1 MRAFS
6 LSLLTLLLASTILA
20 ADDAILRQDLADR
33 AEHQAAMRSRI
44 RTDVVTQAR
53 ADYWLIIGA
62 AGSVAGNF
70 GTFFKSDLMISNHRS
85 VPQAVDISFFAQG
98 QNGAGGFALK
108 RYTIDANGALY
119 LDDVVARLGRT
130 GLGTLDIRARTS
142 TGGLDTA
149 AKIDAF
155 SRIWTPQANASGT
168 QFAGGTT
175 SQSFPSTMID
185 TVSGTGRAFL
195 LGLQQDSRFRTNI
208 GIFNNDLSDPH
219 TFTVNVLGTS
229 GQTTFTITVPA
240 WSMVQQ
246 SLPGGTWGNLYLV
259 VTPDSG
265 MTGEWWSVYASS
277 SDNITGDGWVTVGSQ
292 ND

>member
-6 LSLLTLLLASTILA
+6 LSLLTLLVAA
-20 ADDAILRQDLADR
+20 AVFADDAALRQDRVDR
-33 AEHQAAMRSRI
+33 AAHRAATASRI
-44 RTDVVTQAR
+44 RTDVVAQSR

-70 GTFFKSDLMISNHRS
+70 GTFFKSDLMISNHRN
-85 VPQAVDISFFAQG
+85 VPQAVDLSFFAQG
-98 QNGAGGFALK
+98 QNGASGFALK
-108 RYTIDANGALY
+108 RYTIEANGALY
-119 LDDVVARLGRT
+119 LDDVVAKLGKS

-142 TGGLDTA
+142 AGSLDTD

-155 SRIWTPQANASGT
+155 SRIWTPQANTAGT

-185 TVSGTGRAFL
+185 TIQGTGRAYL

-208 GIFNNDLSDPH
+208 GIFNDDTTNAH
-219 TFTVNVLGTS
+219 TFAVQVLGIS

-246 SLPGGTWGNLYLV
+246 SLPAGNWGNLYLV

-265 MTGEWWSVYASS
+265 MTGQWWSVYASS

>member
-1 MRAFS
+1 MRAVA
-6 LSLLTLLLASTILA
+6 LSLIALILVSTA
-20 ADDAILRQDLADR
+20 FADDAALLQDRADR
-33 AEHQAAMRSRI
+33 AAHRAAAASRI
-44 RTDVVTQAR
+44 RTDVVTQSR

-70 GTFFKSDLMISNHRS
+70 GTFFKSDLMISNHRN
-85 VPQAVDISFFAQG
+85 VPQLVDISFFQRG

-108 RYTIDANGALY
+108 RYTIEANGALY
-119 LDDVVARLGRT
+119 LDDVVAKLGKSD
-130 GLGTLDIRARTS
+130 LGTLDIRARLS
-142 TGGLDTA
+142 NGSLDTD

-155 SRIWTPQANASGT
+155 SRIWTPQANTAGT

-185 TVSGTGRAFL
+185 TISGTRRAYL

-208 GIFNNDLSDPH
+208 GIFNDDLDTAH
-219 TFTVNVLGTS
+219 TFAVEVLGTGGVTTFTV
-229 GQTTFTITVPA
+229 TVPA

-246 SLPGGTWGNLYLV
+246 SLPAGNWGNLYLV
-259 VTPDSG
+259 VTPPAG

-277 SDNITGDGWVTVGSQ
+277 SDNITGDGWVTLGSQ